1 MRHRRLADIAGLSH
15 VGRRRKNN
23 EDAIA
28 WDAELGLALVAD
40 GIGGSN
46 AGEVASVTAVRG
58 VKSDLRLALQAGAS
72 AAVSAADH
80 AALVRE
86 LVHRAHQRVLAT
98 AAREPQLRGMATT
111 LALALLAGDVV
122 TVANV
127 GDSRVYRMRGATFER
142 LTRDHLLVADLV
154 ERGSLTE
161 EESQTSRH
169 RNVLTRALGMEGK
182 LDVDVA
188 HYPVEPGDLYLL
200 CSDGLTRDIGDDEL
214 SALLQEKGAI
224 LRDAA
229 HEAVALAN
237 RRGGGDNVSVILMR
251 LA

>member
-1 MRHRRLADIAGLSH
+1 MTH

-46 AGEVASVTAVRG
+46 AGEVASATAVGSVR
-58 VKSDLRLALQAGAS
+58 SDLRLALQAGAS
-72 AAVSAADH
+72 AAVSDADH
-80 AALVRE
+80 AGLVRE

-98 AAREPQLRGMATT
+98 AARAPHLCGMATT
-111 LALALLAGDVV
+111 LVLTLLAGDVV
-122 TVANV
+122 AVASV
-127 GDSRVYRMRGATFER
+127 GDSRVYRMRGAMLER

-154 ERGSLTE
+154 ASGSLTE
-161 EESQTSRH
+161 EQSQTSSQ

-182 LDVDVA
+182 LEVDIA
-188 HYPVEPGDLYLL
+188 LHPVEPGDLYLL

-214 SALLQEKGAI
+214 LALLQEKGAI
-224 LRDAA
+224 LEDAA

-237 RRGGGDNVSVILMR
+237 RRGGRDNVSVILMR